1 MPVEQFPGLV
11 DEGWGKTVRIGL
23 VVGQLGVDV
32 VVDIP
37 LFKNRDQTTGSG
49 AAVTPGKL
57 TIFSKLVGR
66 PKVKSLSLV
75 KKR

>member
-11 DEGWGKTVRIGL
+11 DVGRGETVCVGL

-37 LFKNRDQTTGSG
+37 LFKNRGQTTG
-49 AAVTPGKL
+49 
-57 TIFSKLVGR
+57 
-66 PKVKSLSLV
+66 
-75 KKR
+75 